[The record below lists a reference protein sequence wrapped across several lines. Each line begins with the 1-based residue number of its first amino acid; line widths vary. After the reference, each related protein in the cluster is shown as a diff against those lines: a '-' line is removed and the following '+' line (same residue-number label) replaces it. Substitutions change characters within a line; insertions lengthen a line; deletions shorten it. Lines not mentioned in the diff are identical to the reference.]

1 MIVGDGDGGAGG
13 DGGVVG
19 DAVGDVVGDVVGD
32 GDGDGS
38 GPAEHAVAISAA
50 AAMTGRVRRRSGI
63 WSYYGSGVRSSR
75 PKNGW
80 SATGI
85 RTDPSACW

>member
-13 DGGVVG
+13 DGEGGAVG
-19 DAVGDVVGDVVGD
+19 DAVGDVVGD

-38 GPAEHAVAISAA
+38 GPAVHAVAISAA

-63 WSYYGSGVRSSR
+63 WSDYGSGVRSSR

-80 SATGI
+80 SAAGI